1 MTLSYIFNT
10 FILLFYTIVV
20 GQNAAGQVTQTP
32 QGTCLVSFT
41 VDEAQSD
48 VALSSNVIRPLP
60 ITFEMSNPEYV
71 AQGMRGSLVAEIP
84 GQCPQSGE
92 ELAGAVS
99 TAMLS
104 TGDGG
109 SLEYY
114 PSNVTVRLIIVIK
127 DVVGV

>member
-1 MTLSYIFNT
+1 MGAYNFIILFN
-10 FILLFYTIVV
+10 ILLI

-32 QGTCLVSFT
+32 QGTCLVEFT
-41 VDEAQSD
+41 VDETLSD
-48 VALSSNVIRPLP
+48 VVLSSNVVKPLP
-60 ITFEMSNPEYV
+60 ITFETSNVEYL

-92 ELAGAVS
+92 ELADAVS

-114 PSNVTVRLIIVIK
+114 PSNITVRY
-127 DVVGV
+127 